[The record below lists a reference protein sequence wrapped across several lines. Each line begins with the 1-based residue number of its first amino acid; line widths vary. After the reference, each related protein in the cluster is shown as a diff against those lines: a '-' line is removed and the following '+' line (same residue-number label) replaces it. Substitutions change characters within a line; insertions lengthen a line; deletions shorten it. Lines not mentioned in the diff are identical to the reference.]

1 MAKFRYRA
9 LTSRQEKVEGVYDA
23 QSKDE
28 VLAILATNGYYP
40 LLVEE
45 VKDNLNVDLG
55 FKKKVKLK
63 DIAIFCRQFYTMV
76 DAGVQMDACLDI
88 LATQLTHPVLKEAL
102 REIYDDVKRGDTL
115 SNAMARHPK
124 VFPSLLIKMIQSGE
138 VSGNL
143 DTILLRMSVYYEKE
157 NKVNSKIKNAMIY
170 PAVLASVAA
179 AAVAIIIT
187 FVMPTF
193 IDMFDQNGIELPL
206 LTKGLLWTSDF
217 MSAYFIYVL
226 IAVFIIGFLFKTY
239 TKTEHGYYYLSKFKL
254 WAPILKP
261 LNQKIIVSRFT
272 RTISTLLA
280 SGISIA
286 QSVQIVSE
294 VVQNKLAEEAL
305 LGVREK
311 LIKGEGLSSPMRESG
326 IFPSMLSSMIHIGEE
341 TGALDDILYKT
352 ADFYDDELEAQIQAT
367 TALIEPLMIVIMG
380 IIIGVIVM
388 AIMIPMFD
396 MYTQM

>member
-1 MAKFRYRA
+1 MPKFRYRA

-23 QSKDE
+23 KTKDE

-45 VKDNLNVDLG
+45 VRDSLNADLG

-63 DIAIFCRQFYTMV
+63 DIAIFCRQFYTML
-76 DAGVQMDACLDI
+76 DAGVQIDACLDI
-88 LATQLTHPVLKEAL
+88 LATQLPHPELKNAL
-102 REIYDDVKRGDTL
+102 RNIYNDVKRGDTL
-115 SNAMARHPK
+115 SNAMANHRK
-124 VFPSLLIKMIQSGE
+124 VFPDLLIKMIQSGE

-170 PAVLASVAA
+170 PAVLVSVAA
-179 AAVAIIIT
+179 IAVTIILT

-193 IDMFDQNGIELPL
+193 IDMFNQNGIELPL

-217 MSAYFIYVL
+217 MASYF
-226 IAVFIIGFLFKTY
+226 VFIIIALFLLYFIFKGY
-239 TKTEHGYYYLSKFKL
+239 SKTEHGNYTISKFKL
-254 WAPILKP
+254 TAPILKP

-280 SGISIA
+280 SGISVA
-286 QSVQIVSE
+286 QSVQIASE

-311 LIKGEGLSSPMRESG
+311 LIKGEGLSGPMQESE

-341 TGALDDILYKT
+341 TGSLDEILYKT

-380 IIIGVIVM
+380 VIIGGIVM
-388 AIMIPMFD
+388 AIMIPMFE